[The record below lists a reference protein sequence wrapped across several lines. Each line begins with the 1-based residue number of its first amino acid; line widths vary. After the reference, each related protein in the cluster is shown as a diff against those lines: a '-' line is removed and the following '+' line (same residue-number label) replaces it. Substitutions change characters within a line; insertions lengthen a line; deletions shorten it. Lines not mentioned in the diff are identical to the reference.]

1 MNKTIFRQLIG
12 QLSEETRQ
20 AFRREGET
28 GETGN
33 GAILTPGKIDG
44 AGETVGEGSIGGTIF

>member
-1 MNKTIFRQLIG
+1 MKKPG
-12 QLSEETRQ
+12 KPS
-20 AFRREGET
+20 G

-44 AGETVGEGSIGGTIF
+44 AGETVGEASIGGTIF